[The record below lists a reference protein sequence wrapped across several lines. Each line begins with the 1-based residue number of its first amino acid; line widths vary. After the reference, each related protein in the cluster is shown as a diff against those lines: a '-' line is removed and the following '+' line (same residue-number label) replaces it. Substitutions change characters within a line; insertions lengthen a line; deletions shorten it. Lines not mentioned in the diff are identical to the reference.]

1 MLADHAER
9 EERKRQLEEE
19 LRKKENDQ
27 LQM

>member
-1 MLADHAER
+1 MLADQAER